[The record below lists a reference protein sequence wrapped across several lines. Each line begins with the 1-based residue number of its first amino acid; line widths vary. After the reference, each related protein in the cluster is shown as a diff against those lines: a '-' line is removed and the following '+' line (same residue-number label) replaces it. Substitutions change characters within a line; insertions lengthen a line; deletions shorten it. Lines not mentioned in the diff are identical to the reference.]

1 VDTLGIIILTT
12 IDSFVKADYPV
23 HKTLA
28 LHFEDVQYAD
38 MVLMSLKLEVEFHSR
53 VNCEGI
59 IFACWVK
66 LKLLL
71 FFLII

>member
-1 VDTLGIIILTT
+1 
-12 IDSFVKADYPV
+12 VKADYPV

-59 IFACWVK
+59 IFA
-66 LKLLL
+66 LLG
-71 FFLII
+71 